1 MDAKREAAICTA
13 RNANIRTSEGEG
25 GRFEDNDHEPT
36 VTCRTTTCRTTSS
49 LYLHPQTQ
57 TQIQTQAKT
66 HTNLN
71 KEYDHILRIPIADF
85 NVDDVLGE
93 VRLFGLELALLPGG
107 KQLLV
112 SWPAGY
118 IQLWD
123 LFPSSSSSSSS
134 SSPLS
139 SSRSSK
145 KASSSRSKNQEP
157 PKSKPS
163 PSPSKFE
170 PKSEPKLLWLY
181 PDYPD
186 GPSEDRPLLVDVCH
200 YEMQEDGDVVLVVMN
215 ELLQGELLGTR

>member
-1 MDAKREAAICTA
+1 MD
-13 RNANIRTSEGEG
+13 
-25 GRFEDNDHEPT
+25 DHEPT
-36 VTCRTTTCRTTSS
+36 VTCSTTTCTSS

-57 TQIQTQAKT
+57 TQTQTQAKT

-71 KEYDHILRIPIADF
+71 KEYDRVLRIPIADF

-123 LFPSSSSSSSS
+123 LFPSSSSSSPS
-134 SSPLS
+134 
-139 SSRSSK
+139 
-145 KASSSRSKNQEP
+145 EP
-157 PKSKPS
+157 
-163 PSPSKFE
+163 E
-170 PKSEPKLLWLY
+170 PEPKLLWLY

-186 GPSEDRPLLVDVCH
+186 GPSEDRPLLVYVCH